1 MNILGDSPPFAKQN
15 ATDFLQVDQQHLQ
28 LMDTFLQLF
37 YLLWTWTAD
46 MKWIQW
52 YVDICADGLYLV
64 YDFVCKI
71 CRNKIG
77 SGYVRYII
85 GVRGGCPETSGKRS
99 L

>member
-1 MNILGDSPPFAKQN
+1 MVFVVAHHIPHFAYEHLGGFPPFAKQN

-52 YVDICADGLYLV
+52 YVDICADGL
-64 YDFVCKI
+64 
-71 CRNKIG
+71 
-77 SGYVRYII
+77 
-85 GVRGGCPETSGKRS
+85 
-99 L
+99 